1 MPKASP
7 KSVFGRAVRALREER
22 GYSQEELAERAGLH
36 RNYVGGV
43 ERGERNVALE
53 NTVKL
58 AGALSI
64 RTKELFDSLRAR
76 IEAVGAYT
84 DENVGTHGFW
94 HTDFGEHTGSVDLI
108 KNFGLPK
115 TKLVSGYT
123 WIQGGITSCTGF
135 ANVRNRFTSSA
146 SLEAVG

>member
-7 KSVFGRAVRALREER
+7 KSVFGRAVRALREEW

-53 NTVKL
+53 NIVKL

-64 RTKELFDSLRAR
+64 RTKELFDSL
-76 IEAVGAYT
+76 
-84 DENVGTHGFW
+84 
-94 HTDFGEHTGSVDLI
+94 
-108 KNFGLPK
+108 P
-115 TKLVSGYT
+115 
-123 WIQGGITSCTGF
+123 
-135 ANVRNRFTSSA
+135 
-146 SLEAVG
+146 